1 MKINLK
7 DSHFVTSRHKYGLS
21 TYPVW
26 DIMEHN
32 ITFCIRINPDWDKL
46 TESED
51 VGLIIRNGKHA
62 GIQISHENGKG
73 FVKGLMWVKRD
84 NTDTVEPIMLIHGLG
99 PIIEDKAFDIMWQHS
114 IDNKEMSLS
123 VAEPGWTRP
132 FTETLSYEGNI
143 MDYSDSW
150 LWVGCNNAQENC
162 PKVDRGYYSGELDRV
177 GIFGS
182 SLTEKDFV
190 LYFNKDTNLENLPF
204 ENQIVVCD
212 FKKHTLYKYFDLTG
226 NGNNII
232 VYQPEWGEL
241 F

>member
-1 MKINLK
+1 MKVNLGETY
-7 DSHFVTSRHKYGLS
+7 FVPSRHKYGLS
-21 TYPVW
+21 RYPTW
-26 DIMEHN
+26 NIMEKN
-32 ITFCIRINPDWDKL
+32 ITFCIRIKPDWDKL
-46 TESED
+46 PHSED
-51 VGLIIRNGKHA
+51 VGVVMKNGKHA
-62 GIQISHENGKG
+62 GIQLSHEKG
-73 FVKGLMWVKRD
+73 DGYVKGLLWVTQD
-84 NTDTVEPIMLIHGLG
+84 NTDIVEPIMLVHGLG
-99 PIIEDKAFDIMWQHS
+99 PITEDKTFDIMWQHDV
-114 IDNKEMSLS
+114 DNKEISLT
-123 VAEPGWTRP
+123 VAEPGWTQP
-132 FTETLSYEGNI
+132 FTERLKYEGNI

-190 LYFNKDTNLENLPF
+190 LYFDDETNLENLPF